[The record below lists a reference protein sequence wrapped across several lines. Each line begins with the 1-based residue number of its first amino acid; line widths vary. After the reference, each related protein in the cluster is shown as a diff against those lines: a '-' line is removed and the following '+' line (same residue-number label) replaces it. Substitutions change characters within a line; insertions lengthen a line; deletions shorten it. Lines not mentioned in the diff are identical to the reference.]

1 MFIDM
6 TGRTYTLKKR
16 AESQRET
23 RTRIVEA
30 LMELHEE
37 VGPRNATISAIAE
50 RAGVQRLTVYR
61 HFPDEAEL
69 LEACSSHWLS
79 LHPLPDPSSWADAPD
94 ADDRGLAA
102 LTAMYAHY
110 RANERMWRQ
119 LHRDEDA
126 VEPLRQR
133 MAEFRGYLA
142 GVGADLARELAAVDG
157 PTRAVSATLAHAL
170 EFSTWTS
177 LVAQGFSDEQAAR
190 LALVWARA
198 ALSMTQPE

>member
-1 MFIDM
+1 MFIDVA
-6 TGRTYTLKKR
+6 GRTYTLKKR

-61 HFPDEAEL
+61 HFPDEGEL

-79 LHPLPDPSSWADAPD
+79 LHPLPDPASWAGVTHANE
-94 ADDRGLAA
+94 RCLTA
-102 LTAMYAHY
+102 LTALYAHY

-126 VEPLRQR
+126 VEPLRLR
-133 MAEFRGYLA
+133 MGEFRGYLA
-142 GVGADLARELAAVDG
+142 GIGDELARALAEADT
-157 PTRAVSATLAHAL
+157 PRRAVRATLAHAL
-170 EFSTWTS
+170 DFSTWAS
-177 LVAQGFSDEQAAR
+177 LAAQDLSDEQAAR

-198 ALSMTQPE
+198 AQSATEVE